1 MKRSDIKYVSLKDHL
16 GGSVENGFVRVG
28 NKRVYREIHVRLLQ
42 ARDPSDLGGERTGP
56 MS

>member
-16 GGSVENGFVRVG
+16 GDSVENGFVRVG
-28 NKRVYREIHVRLLQ
+28 NKRIYREIHVRLLQ
-42 ARDPSDLGGERTGP
+42 ARDPSDLGGKRTGP